1 MPIWTSS
8 MVGNARARKFPGL
21 VQVQLLSFAG
31 QQPVRG
37 HGGTL
42 SGRKTE
48 GTLFSVR
55 LVDCDTTTK
64 IECIEKDDEEICAD
78 LPVDVALEEKIPH
91 PEYDELSKLNKIA
104 LLRMARDDSKQ
115 TLSCLSVFAAGIR
128 ISVAGDVNFGTAF
141 GRTLE
146 ESRSLIKQ
154 KLGIKV

>member
-8 MVGNARARKFPGL
+8 MVGNARTRKFPGL

-78 LPVDVALEEKIPH
+78 LPVDVAL
-91 PEYDELSKLNKIA
+91 
-104 LLRMARDDSKQ
+104 
-115 TLSCLSVFAAGIR
+115 
-128 ISVAGDVNFGTAF
+128 
-141 GRTLE
+141 
-146 ESRSLIKQ
+146 
-154 KLGIKV
+154 